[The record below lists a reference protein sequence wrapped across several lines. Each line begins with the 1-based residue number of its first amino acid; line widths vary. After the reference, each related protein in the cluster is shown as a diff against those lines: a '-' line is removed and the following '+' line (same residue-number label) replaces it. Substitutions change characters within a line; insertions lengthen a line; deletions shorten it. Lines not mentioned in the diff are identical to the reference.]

1 MRQQYTEKDVAKI
14 LTRAALYIRVSTE
27 EQAMHGYS
35 LEAQQADLEAYAER
49 YGLKIAGTYIDA
61 GKSASKKPLKREALQ
76 SLLKDVEDGKI
87 DVILFIKIDRWSRN
101 MADYCDMDRI
111 LKRYGVDWKTT
122 QEEYDTTT
130 PNGRFAIHIMVAKA
144 ENEAAVTSERVRFVL
159 ANKRKNGEA
168 CFGGKNKPLG
178 FLKQRD
184 EHGKLRLVIDPDEYE
199 MMAAF
204 WKYCKQYNSVKK
216 AGALIN
222 VEYGLSR
229 NYAAWLKTFNN
240 EFYRGTHR
248 GVEDFCP
255 AYISQEEWETLKKTP
270 TTRLTEQDRVYLF
283 TGGLIKCPECGATMR
298 STYRAYKPTGQEWYG
313 YKCYNAANKACSMS
327 KHYAELKIEKWL
339 LKNIEEKLS
348 QYIITAEAEE
358 SAPKKKPKKD
368 PLKIAQDKLRR
379 LNVMYMAGNKTD
391 EEYLKEAAELNEEI
405 KKAQIDRCEIVPKD
419 FTKLKDFLASDF
431 TTTYRSLTREEKRR
445 LWWSVI
451 KQIHFEGNNPVDVEF
466 RV

>member
-49 YGLKIAGTYIDA
+49 HGFKIAGTYVDA
-61 GKSASKKPLKREALQ
+61 GKSASKKPLKRDALQ
-76 SLLKDVEDGKI
+76 ALLKDVEAGKI

-101 MADYCDMDRI
+101 MADYCDMDRV
-111 LKRYGVDWKTT
+111 LRKYGVDWKTT

-144 ENEAAVTSERVRFVL
+144 ENEAAVTSERVKFVL

-168 CFGGKNKPLG
+168 CFGGPVKPYG
-178 FLKQRD
+178 YIKQRD
-184 EHGKLRLVIDPDEYE
+184 EHGKMRLVIDPDEYD
-199 MMAAF
+199 MMSDF

-216 AGALIN
+216 AGELIN

-229 NYAAWLKTFNN
+229 NYKAWLETFHN
-240 EFYRGTHR
+240 EFYRGSHR

-255 AYISQEEWETLKKTP
+255 AYISQEEWEALKKVP
-270 TTRLTEQDRVYLF
+270 TVRQSDTDRVYLF
-283 TGGLIKCPECGATMR
+283 TGLIKCPVCNTTMR
-298 STYRAYKPTGQEWYG
+298 ANYKHYKPTGQEWYS
-313 YKCYNAANKACSMS
+313 YKCYNAINKVCPMT
-327 KHYAELKIEKWL
+327 KQYAELKTEKWL

-358 SAPKKKPKKD
+358 AKPKKKPKKD
-368 PLKIAQDKLRR
+368 PLKVAQDKLRR

-391 EEYLKEAAELNEEI
+391 EEYLKEAAELNEQI
-405 KKAQIDRCEIVPKD
+405 KQAQVDRCEVLPKD
-419 FTKLKDFLASDF
+419 FTKLKEFLKSDF
-431 TTTYRSLTREEKRR
+431 TTTYKSLSREDKRR
-445 LWWSVI
+445 LWRTVI